1 MTNEL
6 RFDGK
11 VAVVTG
17 AGRGLGRE
25 FALLLASRGAAVIV
39 NDIGS
44 SIDAQR
50 YGGGEAAPNP
60 AVEVAAEIVAR
71 GGRAKANTASVCD
84 PVGGPSIVEDALEA
98 FGRIDIVI
106 NNATVVLTE
115 SFETMAVDTLMS
127 SFDVNVKGP
136 FYVSQRAWAPMKA
149 QGGGR
154 ILNICSVDG
163 VVFGNVHHSAYDAAK
178 GGLAGMTRGMAI
190 EGEPVGIKVNGL
202 LPGAY
207 TRGQKSVDQSLT
219 PVKLIDMSPEL
230 VAPSAC
236 WLVHDEFR
244 ENGAFFHSS
253 SGRLSRVFVG
263 VGEGFQDVP
272 GQFSMERIRDNQ
284 DLAHSYEPYVSPRTT
299 QEFNDFRVRR
309 FREINPPVEA

>member
-1 MTNEL
+1 MSGEL

-25 FALLLASRGAAVIV
+25 FALLLAARGAAVIV

-50 YGGGEAAPNP
+50 YAAGEVAPNP
-60 AVEVAAEIVAR
+60 AAEVVAEIVAN
-71 GGRAKANTASVCD
+71 GGRARANTASVAD
-84 PVGGPSIVEDALEA
+84 PAGAASIVDDAVAA

-106 NNATVVLTE
+106 NNAAVVLTE
-115 SFETMAVDTLMS
+115 PFETMRLETLTTS
-127 SFDVNVKGP
+127 LEVNLKGP
-136 FYVSQRAWAPMKA
+136 FLVAQRAWPHMRQ

-163 VVFGNVHHSAYDAAK
+163 VVFGNVDHSAYDAAK
-178 GGLAGMTRGMAI
+178 GGLGGLTRGMAI
-190 EGEPVGIKVNGL
+190 EGEKVGIAVNGL

-219 PVKLIDMSPEL
+219 PVKLIDMRPEL
-230 VAPSAC
+230 VAPAAC
-236 WLVHDEFR
+236 WLVHDECGQ
-244 ENGAFFHSS
+244 NGAFFHSS

-272 GQFSMERIRDNQ
+272 EHFSMESIRDNREE
-284 DLAHSYEPYVSPRTT
+284 AHSYEPYVSPRTT
-299 QEFNDFRVRR
+299 QEFNDFRVRK
-309 FREINPPVEA
+309 FRSVNAPVEA

>member
-1 MTNEL
+1 MGEEL

-25 FALLLASRGAAVIV
+25 FALALAARGAAVIV

-50 YGGGEAAPNP
+50 YGGGEVASNP
-60 AVEVAAEIVAR
+60 AADVVAEIVAA
-71 GGRAKANTASVCD
+71 GGRALANTNSVAEAA
-84 PVGGPSIVEDALEA
+84 GAASIVDDAIGA

-106 NNATVVLTE
+106 NNATVVLTAP
-115 SFETMAVDTLMS
+115 FEEMSVDTLIT

-136 FYVSQRAWAPMKA
+136 FYVSQRAWPHMRA

-163 VVFGNVHHSAYDAAK
+163 VVFGNVNHSAYDSAK
-178 GGLAGMTRGMAI
+178 GGLAGLTRGMAI
-190 EGEPVGIKVNGL
+190 EGEALGIKVNGL

-207 TRGQKSVDQSLT
+207 TRGQKSVDQSLS
-219 PVKLIDMSPEL
+219 PVKLIDMRPEL
-230 VAPSAC
+230 VAPAAC
-236 WLVHDEFR
+236 WLVHDAFD

-263 VGEGFQDVP
+263 VAEGFQDVP
-272 GQFSMERIRDNQ
+272 DDFSMERIRDNREVA
-284 DLAHSYEPYVSPRTT
+284 LSYEPYVSPRTT
-299 QEFNDFRVRR
+299 QEFNEFRVRK
-309 FREINPPVEA
+309 FRSVNPPVEA